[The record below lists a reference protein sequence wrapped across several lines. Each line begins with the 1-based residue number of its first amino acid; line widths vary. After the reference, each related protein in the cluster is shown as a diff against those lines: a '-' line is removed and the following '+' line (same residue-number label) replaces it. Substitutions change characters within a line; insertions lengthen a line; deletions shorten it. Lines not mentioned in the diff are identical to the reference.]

1 MKAPS
6 CVRNRWG
13 TGTCTPDKP
22 TTSDSK
28 EMNDKLAAIQAER
41 EKQDAKF
48 WATPQLDALKTQVK
62 KTEQK

>member
-1 MKAPS
+1 MIAPS

-22 TTSDSK
+22 TTSASK

-41 EKQDAKF
+41 QKQDDKF
-48 WATPQLDALKTQVK
+48 WAKTQPEPQVK